1 MKKIFSFL
9 ATAVAALA
17 FTACEDVPAP
27 YSINDGE
34 GGTKSG
40 FHYVSNNL
48 MSGWSVKPVEGKLQ
62 PWSQGTSYTQATGY
76 QKWDGA
82 DQKSNKEVEG
92 WLISPA
98 FNTDGVDKLKMSF
111 DYFVRYTNNDAAWKD
126 HCKVYLSGDY
136 NGADVTAATWTPLEV
151 NLVESPYSDFTTYTS
166 GEIQIPEEFVGKENL
181 RVAFWFYAPAT
192 GSTTWEL
199 QNFRMDEGEAGT
211 GPVDD
216 QKHYKFVK
224 ATTVES
230 GKQYLIVADGKM
242 AKPITGTATYGY
254 LNVEPVG
261 IKDNYIVV
269 SGLTNAFTFNL
280 DLTAD
285 ISGNV
290 GDAYNI
296 IQSDGRYLWAQE
308 GLNYKNFNV
317 AENPEGD
324 KAWIVSIEEGTS
336 FRIICGNI
344 GRFFQYSK
352 QYTSFGCYAEEQQN
366 ALYPELYV
374 LEGETEEDVTTPSGE
389 QPGGEGEEPT
399 PATGENLLTN
409 GDFESWTGGQPD
421 HWKSTT
427 TAGNATLSQST
438 DAHGGQYSVKV
449 ATASTNKRIAYKEIT
464 LKAGTYTMQFYAK
477 GGGQVCPG
485 YVPVTDGKVGR
496 YAYGDYTN
504 TTEDGWTLVS
514 HQFTLAA
521 QTVVNLVVMN
531 PSKQAKDVFIDDF
544 TLTTADGGLVDGGSG
559 TEPGT
564 TTQTAQFRLATE
576 VQDGKQYLI
585 VADHDGTLKAAQ
597 PVQSNYNYG
606 YLKVTTVTASNGVIT
621 ADPANAFTF
630 LYQEGGYK
638 IQQPDGRLL
647 WMDATHTSFQVAAA
661 PTEGFIWTV
670 DANATAMGLFRI
682 SNVAQGKFVQFSSTH
697 GSWGSYAEQQD
708 GGLASFLYER
718 VN

>member
-1 MKKIFSFL
+1 MKKFLSFF
-9 ATAVAALA
+9 ATIAMMLA

-27 YSINDGE
+27 FSINDGE
-34 GGTKSG
+34 
-40 FHYVSNNL
+40 
-48 MSGWSVKPVEGKLQ
+48 
-62 PWSQGTSYTQATGY
+62 
-76 QKWDGA
+76 
-82 DQKSNKEVEG
+82 
-92 WLISPA
+92 
-98 FNTDGVDKLKMSF
+98 
-111 DYFVRYTNNDAAWKD
+111 
-126 HCKVYLSGDY
+126 
-136 NGADVTAATWTPLEV
+136 
-151 NLVESPYSDFTTYTS
+151 
-166 GEIQIPEEFVGKENL
+166 
-181 RVAFWFYAPAT
+181 
-192 GSTTWEL
+192 
-199 QNFRMDEGEAGT
+199 
-211 GPVDD
+211 
-216 QKHYKFVK
+216 KHYKFVK

-352 QYTSFGCYAEEQQN
+352 QHTSFGCYAEEQQN

-449 ATASTNKRIAYKEIT
+449 ATASTNKRLAYKEIT
-464 LKAGTYTMQFYAK
+464 LKAGTYTMQCYAK

-485 YVPVTDGKVGR
+485 YVPVADGKVGR
-496 YAYGDYTN
+496 YTYGDYTN

-531 PSKQAKDVFIDDF
+531 PSNQAKDVFIDDF
-544 TLTTADGGLVDGGSG
+544 TLTTSDGGLVDGGSG

-597 PVQSNYNYG
+597 PVQANHSYD
-606 YLKVTTVTASNGVIT
+606 YLKVVTVTETDGFIE

-630 LYQEGGYK
+630 VYQEGGYK
-638 IQQPDGRLL
+638 IQQPDGRFL
-647 WMDATHTSFQVAAA
+647 WMDATHTRFQVAAA

-670 DANATAMGLFRI
+670 DANGPVMGLFRI
-682 SNVAQGKFVQFSSTH
+682 SNVAQGKFVQFSSKY
-697 GSWGSYAEQQD
+697 GSWGSYAEQQE